1 MTGHT
6 QGGPSPAEPDDERDA
21 GPEPSPDFTAEARPD
36 AEAGVTAAPVRAP
49 TPDPADVTQLME
61 PPGRTVESA
70 EPGAETVEVANPGAR
85 TGETAQRDAE
95 PVETV
100 DPAAETVEVER
111 PLSPAPPAAVLETRA
126 PAPDAPAEPPAA
138 PSRQPV
144 VEPAA
149 ETVEAPQ
156 PSAAD
161 PAVVDLTAAEAPVD
175 PGPVDPG
182 PVDPGPGDPAPVDP
196 WRQYE
201 EPPETYPPT
210 AGSTVVRYESELDG
224 WTMARRR
231 HRRQTLTFA
240 SGLAGVLVLGLL
252 AYMTFL
258 GHISWPFGGKVDVT
272 ANLCTRS
279 KPLQPS
285 KITLRVYNGSN
296 RKGLAVQVTRQLQ
309 AFGFAVEDTGND
321 PLEAKLT
328 TPIEIRRGEN
338 GVLAS
343 KTTQAY
349 LIGKVHEV
357 VDDRQSESV
366 DVVLSKTF
374 TRVKTRKE
382 VAAALA
388 ALTNTLP
395 KTCPPGV
402 TQSGSTSPGGG
413 TPQPTGVSKSGP
425 ARPSAK
431 VTKR

>member
-1 MTGHT
+1 MSRNPALRIRRSSTSPRPRRPRP
-6 QGGPSPAEPDDERDA
+6 GPPQ
-21 GPEPSPDFTAEARPD
+21 AR
-36 AEAGVTAAPVRAP
+36 R
-49 TPDPADVTQLME
+49 
-61 PPGRTVESA
+61 
-70 EPGAETVEVANPGAR
+70 
-85 TGETAQRDAE
+85 
-95 PVETV
+95 
-100 DPAAETVEVER
+100 
-111 PLSPAPPAAVLETRA
+111 
-126 PAPDAPAEPPAA
+126 
-138 PSRQPV
+138 
-144 VEPAA
+144 
-149 ETVEAPQ
+149 
-156 PSAAD
+156 
-161 PAVVDLTAAEAPVD
+161 
-175 PGPVDPG
+175 PGPVDP
-182 PVDPGPGDPAPVDP
+182 VPVDP
-196 WRQYE
+196 WRRYE
-201 EPPETYPPT
+201 EPAEAYPPT
-210 AGSTVVRYESELDG
+210 AGSNVVRYERELDG
-224 WTMARRR
+224 WTIARRR

-366 DVVLSKTF
+366 DVVLSKNF

-395 KTCPPGV
+395 ETCPPGV
-402 TQSGSTSPGGG
+402 TQSGSTAPAGG

>member
-6 QGGPSPAEPDDERDA
+6 QGGPSPAEPDDERDG
-21 GPEPSPDFTAEARPD
+21 GPEASPDVRAEARRD
-36 AEAGVTAAPVRAP
+36 AEAGATAAPDRAP
-49 TPDPADVTQLME
+49 MTDPADVTHLME
-61 PPGRTVESA
+61 QPGKTVESA
-70 EPGAETVEVANPGAR
+70 EPGAETVEVADPGAR

-111 PLSPAPPAAVLETRA
+111 PLSPAPPAAVVETRA
-126 PAPDAPAEPPAA
+126 PAPEAPAEPAVA

-144 VEPAA
+144 AEPPA
-149 ETVEAPQ
+149 ETVAQ

-161 PAVVDLTAAEAPVD
+161 PAVVDLTAAEAPVG
-175 PGPVDPG
+175 PAPVDPA
-182 PVDPGPGDPAPVDP
+182 PVDPAPVDP

-201 EPPETYPPT
+201 EPAEAYPPT
-210 AGSTVVRYESELDG
+210 AGSNVVRYDNEVDG
-224 WTMARRR
+224 WTKARQR
-231 HRRQTLTFA
+231 HRRQTLIFA

-366 DVVLSKTF
+366 DVVLSRNF

-402 TQSGSTSPGGG
+402 TQSGSTAPGGG

-431 VTKR
+431 ATKR